1 MDPCFLTDQDQS
13 LSWVGIPELLN
24 RCDVMH
30 HRAVIHLHMH
40 SARCKERKSPLSSL
54 APFLPLNLS
63 LVHCPQGTVHSS
75 RARSRKR
82 YPVLG
87 SCDIYHYHSICGQF
101 PDAGRQCIFSY
112 HYTFAHV
119 ISFAWNDFPFFML
132 IGVSKKEP
140 RCSEFCT
147 IRDVLF
153 RL

>member
-1 MDPCFLTDQDQS
+1 M
-13 LSWVGIPELLN
+13 
-24 RCDVMH
+24 RCD
-30 HRAVIHLHMH
+30 ASSCCH
-40 SARCKERKSPLSSL
+40 SSAYAQCQVQRKSPLSSL

-75 RARSRKR
+75 RARSRKQ

-87 SCDIYHYHSICGQF
+87 SCDIYHYHSICDQF

-153 RL
+153 GLLLTQRWFSFSTWSHPG